1 MFQVEFL
8 KIQNQVNKIIWHGVQ
23 AKGFKCFS
31 EDNFTIV
38 TYWIVRNPVIT
49 TDRNV
54 LLFLFLGKKGAN

>member
-38 TYWIVRNPVIT
+38 TY
-49 TDRNV
+49 
-54 LLFLFLGKKGAN
+54 